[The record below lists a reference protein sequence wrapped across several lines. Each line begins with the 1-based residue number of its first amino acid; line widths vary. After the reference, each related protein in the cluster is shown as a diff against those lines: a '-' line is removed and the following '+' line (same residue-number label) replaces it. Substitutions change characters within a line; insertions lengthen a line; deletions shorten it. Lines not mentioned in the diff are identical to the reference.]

1 VGEPKKKKKKEYSEM
16 RGNSEKSG
24 TSGKNRG
31 KSGKNRG
38 KSGKNQGK
46 IGEKSRKIRE
56 KSRKI
61 REIANFR
68 EIGENQGLSH
78 LKSSPHS

>member
-1 VGEPKKKKKKEYSEM
+1 M

-31 KSGKNRG
+31 KSGKN
-38 KSGKNQGK
+38 QGK
-46 IGEKSRKIRE
+46 IREKSRKIRE

>member
-1 VGEPKKKKKKEYSEM
+1 M

-31 KSGKNRG
+31 KSGE
-38 KSGKNQGK
+38 NQGK
-46 IGEKSRKIRE
+46 IREKSRKIRE

>member
-1 VGEPKKKKKKEYSEM
+1 M

-31 KSGKNRG
+31 KSGE
-38 KSGKNQGK
+38 NQGK
-46 IGEKSRKIRE
+46 IREKSRKIRE

-78 LKSSPHS
+78 LKPSPHS